1 MQSKHRSFSSQLLP
15 SSEQY
20 FPFPLGAGFWQY
32 LIRLRMHFLVFGTG
46 SQSDHCSHAPQL
58 PSEFHIYNEK
68 RRDCHHFI
76 MLWLN
81 VFYFLRFTLWKSYGN
96 YLCRFACRKNALSI
110 HQNKCIQ
117 KVCYNSRSDNHAS
130 SYIVSNLPPRIH
142 PCSCTV
148 QDAGSIPM
156 FWRKCSSDVITH

>member
-1 MQSKHRSFSSQLLP
+1 MSGYIILSVWGHTLVNLFYRLYIESNFYEKRFLPAKSLLFPFPYMQSKHRSFSSQLLP

-76 MLWLN
+76 MPWLEKIL
-81 VFYFLRFTLWKSYGN
+81 FKIDPMKILWKLPMSF
-96 YLCRFACRKNALSI
+96 CVS
-110 HQNKCIQ
+110 Q
-117 KVCYNSRSDNHAS
+117 KW
-130 SYIVSNLPPRIH
+130 PFH
-142 PCSCTV
+142 PSK
-148 QDAGSIPM
+148 QMHSKGLLQ
-156 FWRKCSSDVITH
+156 